1 MVRFKFNLFDKA
13 IFYNGKEVIKGN
25 HFITLS

>member
-1 MVRFKFNLFDKA
+1 MVRFKFNMFEKA
-13 IFYNGKEVIKGN
+13 IFYNGKEVIKCD